1 MRLYKD
7 KALLNQ
13 AIAATACHFNVD
25 PSIVEKDYYTTVF
38 LKKLAGQIP
47 GLVLTGSASLSKC
60 HHVTNRLSED
70 LDLTL
75 ARDPVSKEQR
85 RQVKK
90 AISEACSDLGFSL
103 SNGDDIKSRRD
114 FNRYEIVYSSKKSAV
129 SGKPVFQVDIDYTV
143 QAFPCETLPAAS
155 MIYDYMH
162 QSGQK
167 DFIRQYKLQPF
178 PVFVRTMESTLIDK
192 INILCDSFQE
202 DRINGNSHHIYDI
215 SRLIEHVSPDDVYN
229 IPELLS
235 EILDKEIYK
244 KDYDSITARLIY
256 DDTLY
261 EEASLKIRAALA
273 GGLHV

>member
-13 AIAATACHFNVD
+13 ATAAAARHFNVD
-25 PSIVEKDYYTTVF
+25 PSIVEKDYYATVF
-38 LKKLAGQIP
+38 LKKLTGQIP
-47 GLVLTGSASLSKC
+47 GLVLTGGTSLSKC
-60 HHVTNRLSED
+60 HHVTNRFSED

-90 AISEACSDLGFSL
+90 AISTACSDLGFSL
-103 SNGDDIKSRRD
+103 SNEDDIKSRRD
-114 FNRYEIVYSSKKSAV
+114 FNRYEIVYSPKRSAV
-129 SGKPVFQVDIDYTV
+129 SDKPVFLVDIDYTV
-143 QAFPCETLPAAS
+143 RAFPCETLPAAS
-155 MIYDYMH
+155 MIYEYMY
-162 QSGQK
+162 SAGQK

-192 INILCDSFQE
+192 INILCDSYLAG
-202 DRINGNSHHIYDI
+202 RITGNSHHIYDI
-215 SRLIEHVSPDDVYN
+215 SRLIEHVSPGDVYN

-235 EILDKEIYK
+235 EILDKDIYK

-256 DDTLY
+256 DDTRY
-261 EEASLKIRAALA
+261 EEASSKIRAALA